1 MKNRLRKYFIVLAV
15 AVISVIVVLLVIDN
29 FVMPVYVAAEEVRV
43 PNVVGKHK
51 DEAIRILS
59 EMNLNPIIQTSRY
72 DERFNKDYVIFQ
84 KPSPNST
91 VKENR
96 RIYLTVSG
104 GVQTVKMP
112 FLINKTVRDAQINL
126 ERIGLVLEKIE
137 EVESEFPPNL
147 IVEQQYPEGK
157 EIPKGT
163 SVWIKVSLGPQIGMV
178 RVPNILG
185 KSLSEVENIL
195 KSVSLRIGLKT
206 YIHSSTLLPNTV
218 VDQQPAENTL
228 VAVGDSVN
236 IVLTTNK

>member
-1 MKNRLRKYFIVLAV
+1 MKNKLRKYSIILTVFLVSLLI
-15 AVISVIVVLLVIDN
+15 ILLVVDN
-29 FVMPVYVAAEEVRV
+29 FVMPFYVAADEVNV

-51 DEAIRILS
+51 DEAIKILS
-59 EMNLNPIIQTSRY
+59 DKNLNPVIQTSRY
-72 DERFNKDYVIFQ
+72 DERFSKDYVIFQ
-84 KPSPNST
+84 KPSPNT
-91 VKENR
+91 NVKENR
-96 RIYLTVSG
+96 RIYLTISG

-126 ERIGLVLEKIE
+126 ERIGLILAQIE

-157 EIPKGT
+157 EVTKGI
-163 SVWIKVSLGPQIGMV
+163 SVWIKVSIGPKIGMV

-185 KSLSEVENIL
+185 KSVSEVENIL
-195 KSVSLRIGLKT
+195 KTVSLRIGLRT
-206 YIHSSTLLPNTV
+206 YIHSSSLLPNTV

>member
-15 AVISVIVVLLVIDN
+15 TVISVIVVLLVIDN

-59 EMNLNPIIQTSRY
+59 GMNLNPIIQTSRY

>member
-1 MKNRLRKYFIVLAV
+1 MKNKLRKYSIILAV
-15 AVISVIVVLLVIDN
+15 FLVSLLVILLVVDN
-29 FVMPVYVAAEEVRV
+29 FVMPFYVAADEVNV
-43 PNVVGKHK
+43 PNVIGKHK
-51 DEAIRILS
+51 DEAIKILS
-59 EMNLNPIIQTSRY
+59 EKNLNPVIQTSRY
-72 DERFNKDYVIFQ
+72 DERFGKDYVIFQ
-84 KPSPNST
+84 KPSPNT
-91 VKENR
+91 NVKENR
-96 RIYLTVSG
+96 RIYLTISG

-126 ERIGLVLEKIE
+126 ERIGLILEQIE

-163 SVWIKVSLGPQIGMV
+163 SVWIKVSIGPKIGMV

-185 KSLSEVENIL
+185 KSVSEVENIL

-206 YIHSSTLLPNTV
+206 YIHSSSLLPNTV

-236 IVLTTNK
+236 IVLTTNR

>member
-1 MKNRLRKYFIVLAV
+1 MKNKIRKYSILLT
-15 AVISVIVVLLVIDN
+15 VVLLSFFVFLLIIDN
-29 FVMPVYVAAEEVRV
+29 FILPFYVAADEVKV
-43 PNVVGKHK
+43 PAVVGKHK
-51 DEAIRILS
+51 DEAIKLLTDLNLS
-59 EMNLNPIIQTSRY
+59 PVIQTSRY

-84 KPSPNST
+84 KPSTNST

-96 RIYLTVSG
+96 RVYLTVSG
-104 GVQTVKMP
+104 GVQTVQMP

-126 ERIGLVLEKIE
+126 ERIGLVLAQIE

-147 IVEQQYPEGK
+147 IVEQQFPEGK

-163 SVWIKVSLGPQIGMV
+163 SVWIKVSIGPKVGMV

-185 KSLSEVENIL
+185 KSLNEVENIL

-236 IVLTTNK
+236 IVLTANK

>member
-1 MKNRLRKYFIVLAV
+1 MKNRLRKYSIIT
-15 AVISVIVVLLVIDN
+15 AVILLSFFVLLLIIDN
-29 FVMPVYVAAEEVRV
+29 FVLPFYVDANEVKV
-43 PNVVGKHK
+43 PNIVGKHK
-51 DEAIRILS
+51 DEAIRILKDLK
-59 EMNLNPIIQTSRY
+59 LNPVIQTSRY
-72 DERFNKDYVIFQ
+72 DERFNKDFVIFQ

-96 RIYLTVSG
+96 RVYLTVSG

-126 ERIGLVLEKIE
+126 ERIGLILDQIE
-137 EVESEFPPNL
+137 EIESEFPPNL

-157 EIPKGT
+157 ELPKGT
-163 SVWIKVSLGPQIGMV
+163 SVWIKISIGPKIGMV

-185 KSLSEVENIL
+185 KSLGEVENIL
-195 KSVSLRIGLKT
+195 KSMSLRIGIRT

-218 VDQQPAENTL
+218 VDQQPTENTL

-236 IVLTTNK
+236 IVLTMNK